1 MLRKEEFQVEQLIQK
16 IQELGVEWEQNCPLS
31 RHSSF
36 RIGGAADVALFPQS
50 SEALC
55 KTLTILREQE
65 IPVLVIGNGSNVVFS
80 DAGYRGAVVFTG
92 KCRKIKIENDT
103 VYADAGVLLS
113 TLSSAVR
120 DESLSGLEFVFG
132 IPGTLGGAIY
142 MNAGAYGGSMSDV
155 CIGSWY
161 YDLETGHF
169 GEAFGD
175 AQCFDYRKSVY
186 QNHPERII
194 LSASLKLKKGN
205 RKEITETMRT
215 YLDKRRA
222 SQPLDLPNAGS
233 TFKRP
238 EGHFAGK
245 LIEDCGLK
253 GLTVGGAQ
261 VSQKHAGF
269 IVNIGGATC
278 EDVKRLIEQIQATVL
293 QQTGVELECEIKFL

>member
-1 MLRKEEFQVEQLIQK
+1 MKEIYT
-16 IQELGVEWEQNCPLS
+16 LGVEWEQNCPLS
-31 RHSSF
+31 KHSSF
-36 RIGGAADVALFPQS
+36 RIGGAADVALFPKS
-50 SEALC
+50 SDELC
-55 KTLTILREQE
+55 KTLSLLREE
-65 IPVLVIGNGSNVVFS
+65 EMPVLVIGNGSNVVFS

-92 KCRKIKIENDT
+92 KCRNIKIENNL
-103 VYADAGVLLS
+103 VFADAGVLLS

-120 DESLSGLEFVFG
+120 DESLSGLEFAFG
-132 IPGTLGGAIY
+132 IPGTLGGAVY

-155 CIGSWY
+155 CVGSQY
-161 YDLETGHF
+161 YDLKTGVI
-169 GEAFGD
+169 GESIGD
-175 AQCFDYRKSVY
+175 AQCFGYRKSIY

-194 LSASLKLKKGN
+194 LSATLQLKKGN
-205 RKEITETMRT
+205 RKTISEEMRT
-215 YLDKRRA
+215 YWDKRRTT
-222 SQPLDLPNAGS
+222 QPLELPNAGS

-278 EDVKRLIEQIQATVL
+278 EDVKRLIEKIQTTVL